1 VIRRSHQQLALAQV
15 ILFGVIARPEEL
27 MDPQLRRIDTL
38 LEDEVL
44 LDEVLAVLRGR
55 RPQSARRG
63 RPGTPAEV
71 VLRMLVLKH
80 LRDWSFERLEWEVK
94 GNLVYRR
101 FCRIDAQVVPDAKTL
116 VRLAKLI
123 DGKALRAL
131 YQRTTTMAIERGVAV
146 GRKSRID
153 TTVVEAP
160 IRHPTDSRL
169 LEDSVRVL
177 GRHLRRIANAGVEL
191 ARPLRNTALS
201 VRRRAQEIAQ
211 IVKQRGEEAKEALKK
226 PYRKLIRITGQWVK
240 HAQDAI
246 VRAQRSI
253 PSLDQRAQ
261 GEVARS
267 LEMLQ
272 TAVARARQVI
282 RQTRARVLRGV
293 TNSADK
299 LISIFEPH
307 AQILRRGKPHQPT
320 EFGLLV
326 SVQEAEHGLITDIS
340 EVPGKADAPLLVPSV
355 ERHLELFGRAPEV
368 VTTDRG
374 FYSTEGEEKIKELGV
389 RNAALPKPGYRSKE
403 RIAHERKRSFKR
415 ARAWRAGGE
424 ARISHLKHDF
434 GMKRSRYKGPT
445 GIHRTIHWAALSNNL
460 CATARHE
467 KS

>member
-1 VIRRSHQQLALAQV
+1 LIRRSHQQLALAQLV
-15 ILFGVIARPEEL
+15 LFGVIARPEEL
-27 MDPQLRRIDTL
+27 MDPQLRSIDAL

-44 LDEVLAVLRGR
+44 LEEVLAVLRRR

-80 LRDWSFERLEWEVK
+80 LRDWSFEQLEWEVK

-101 FCRIDAQVVPDAKTL
+101 FCRIDAHAVPDSKTL

-123 DGKALRAL
+123 DGPALRAL
-131 YQRTTTMAIERGVAV
+131 YQRTTTMGIERGVAA
-146 GRKSRID
+146 GRKARLD

-160 IRHPTDSRL
+160 IRYPTDSRL
-169 LEDSVRVL
+169 LEDCVRVL
-177 GRHLRRIANAGVEL
+177 SRHVQRIASAGVEL
-191 ARPLRNTALS
+191 AQPLRNTSRS
-201 VRRRAQEIAQ
+201 VQRRALEIAQ
-211 IVKQRGEEAKEALKK
+211 IAKQRGEQAKEALKK
-226 PYRKLIRITGQWVK
+226 PYRKLLRITGQWVK
-240 HAQDAI
+240 NAQQAI
-246 VRAQRSI
+246 ERAQGSI
-253 PSLDQRAQ
+253 ANLDQRAQ
-261 GEVARS
+261 RQIARS
-267 LEMLQ
+267 IEMLQ
-272 TAVARARQVI
+272 TASAHASQVI
-282 RQTRARVLRGV
+282 EQTRARVLRGV
-293 TNSADK
+293 TNSAEK
-299 LISIFEPH
+299 LISIFEPQ

-320 EFGLLV
+320 EFGTLV
-326 SVQEAEHGLITDIS
+326 KVQEAEHGLITDIS

-355 ERHLELFGRAPEV
+355 KHHIELFGRAPEV

-374 FYSTEGEEKIKELGV
+374 FYSTEGEQQIKDLGV

-415 ARAWRAGGE
+415 ARGWRAGGE

-434 GMKRSRYKGPT
+434 GMKRSSYKGPT

-460 CATARHE
+460 CATARHQ